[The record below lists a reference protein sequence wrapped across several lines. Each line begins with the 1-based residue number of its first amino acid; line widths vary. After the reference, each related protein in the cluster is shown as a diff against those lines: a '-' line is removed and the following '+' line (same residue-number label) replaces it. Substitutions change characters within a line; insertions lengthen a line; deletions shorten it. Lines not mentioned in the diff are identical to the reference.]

1 MCMSYKDYLPIVG
14 LDDLCALSECTV
26 TETELRK
33 NQYFLLSIID
43 LQVKLQMNVKNIVN
57 ISLNIVKYR

>member
-1 MCMSYKDYLPIVG
+1 MSYKDYLPIIRH
-14 LDDLCALSECTV
+14 DDLCALSECIV
-26 TETELRK
+26 TEIELGK

>member
-1 MCMSYKDYLPIVG
+1 MSYKDYLPITRH
-14 LDDLCALSECTV
+14 DDLFALSECIV
-26 TETELRK
+26 TEIELRK

-43 LQVKLQMNVKNIVN
+43 LQVKLQMNAKTIVN

>member
-1 MCMSYKDYLPIVG
+1 MCMSYKDYLPITRH
-14 LDDLCALSECTV
+14 DDLCALSEFIV
-26 TETELRK
+26 TEIELRK

-43 LQVKLQMNVKNIVN
+43 LQVKLQMNAKTIVN